1 MARRAART
9 AFAPGKETTLLL
21 PEPVTDLL
29 ARRPMPELA
38 AALRARSA
46 RIVEL
51 WNEAVNRFLPHADPL
66 TTKQVRDSIPNV
78 LEKIALALESD
89 RPEAVG
95 VLAEVGLA
103 HGVARFQQQY
113 NIEEVLV
120 EYRLLRRIVFDE
132 LQSATRPAVDFTH
145 AIVVDMGI
153 DTALQRGVTGY
164 VRHMGEKLQAAA
176 AAESKYL
183 SFLSHDLRNHLNG
196 VSLMLEALK
205 LRFLDAPQPSDEIQE
220 IDALLRAV
228 HETVEGMDRLLQ
240 AERLRKQAVK
250 LKLGPVHLREL
261 AATIIAPLAGT
272 ASYKGVAIE
281 NVVPVEA
288 VAQSDR
294 ELIALLLQNLLGNA
308 VKFST
313 RGVVRVGAV
322 EDPLGWRL
330 YVSDQGP
337 GIAPDRVRTLFDAFT
352 RGETHG
358 QPGVGLG
365 LNIASHAARLLGSD
379 LQVESK
385 PGEGSTFSLTLP
397 PGGDGAG

>member
-1 MARRAART
+1 
-9 AFAPGKETTLLL
+9 
-21 PEPVTDLL
+21 
-29 ARRPMPELA
+29 MPELA
-38 AALRARSA
+38 AALRARA
-46 RIVEL
+46 GRIVER
-51 WNEAVNRFLPHADPL
+51 WNEAVDRYLPHADPL
-66 TTKQVRDSIPNV
+66 TTKQVRDSLPNV
-78 LEKIALALESD
+78 LEKIALAMESD
-89 RPEAVG
+89 RAEAVG

-113 NIEEVLV
+113 NVEEVLV

-132 LQSATRPAVDFTH
+132 IQSATEPAIDLTR

-164 VRHMGEKLQAAA
+164 VQHLGEQLRESAE
-176 AAESKYL
+176 AESKYL

-196 VSLMLEALK
+196 VSLMLEALRM
-205 LRFLDAPQPSDEIQE
+205 RFLDAPQPSEELGE
-220 IDALLRAV
+220 IDSLLRAV
-228 HETVEGMDRLLQ
+228 HETVDGMDRLLQ

-261 AATIIAPLAGT
+261 AATIIAPVEAT
-272 ASYKGVAIE
+272 ASYKGVAIQNE
-281 NVVPVEA
+281 VPADA

-313 RGVVRVGAV
+313 RGVVRVGAT
-322 EDPLGWRL
+322 EDPMGWRL
-330 YVSDQGP
+330 YVSDEGP
-337 GIAPDRVRTLFDAFT
+337 GIAPERVKTLFDAFT

-358 QPGVGLG
+358 QPGIGLG

-385 PGEGSTFSLTLP
+385 LGEGSTFSLTLP
-397 PGGDGAG
+397 PGN